1 MFQITDLVDLQAL
14 SESAELE
21 FKLAQGK
28 DGKGKLPDD
37 FWPTYSALANSRGGY
52 VVLGVREKKRS
63 VYTCWY

>member
-1 MFQITDLVDLQAL
+1 MNMLHIADQVDLQAL

-37 FWPTYSALANSRGGY
+37 FWPTYSAMANGRGGY
-52 VVLGVREKKRS
+52 VGSRKKGEIDS
-63 VYTCWY
+63 CGY